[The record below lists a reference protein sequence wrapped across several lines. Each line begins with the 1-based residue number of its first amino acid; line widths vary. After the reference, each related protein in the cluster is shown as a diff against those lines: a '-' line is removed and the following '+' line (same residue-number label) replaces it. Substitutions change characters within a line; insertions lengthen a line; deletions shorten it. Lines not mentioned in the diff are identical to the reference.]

1 MMEKILVI
9 ARREFRA
16 AVVSKAFL
24 ISIILMP
31 VMMLGSLGV
40 QIALERFRP
49 DEERLL
55 GVIDRTP
62 GKGLGVVETLNLLS
76 EVNSPNKM
84 DPFGEQGGEQGD
96 KKQKVRIKF
105 VAIEPTGS
113 DDLSILKQRVLV
125 GDKVRNRELSGFFDI
140 HAEALSTPP
149 KDAPPREDV
158 TYYTD
163 RAFDRDVLTMASGKV
178 LSAVYLQRAARMNPL
193 LLIKGRNSYTPE
205 ELSTL
210 IRETSKAGSRGLSMK
225 DLPHF
230 DPATGQPLD
239 GQETKIAE
247 NLIVPLVLVLL
258 MFMVIMMGAS
268 PLLQAVIEEKM
279 QRIAEVLLGSA
290 QPFDILM
297 GKLLGMTTVG
307 VLLALVY
314 LLGGAFI
321 ASRFDAGRFLRADL
335 VIWFIVFETMALL
348 MFGAVFLAVGSA
360 VSDIK
365 QAQTLLTP
373 VTLIITIP
381 LFVLMRVIEDP
392 GSGLARWMSLFPTAT
407 PMMMLARIALQPDL
421 PLWEPLLG
429 VFLMLITT
437 LVVVLLASRIFRIGY
452 LSQGQAPKLRD
463 LIGWMIKG
471 E

>member
-1 MMEKILVI
+1 VEKIMVI

-16 AVVSKAFL
+16 AVGSKAFL

-31 VMMLGSLGV
+31 VMMLGSIGV
-40 QIALERFRP
+40 QLALDKFRP
-49 DEERLL
+49 DEERTL

-62 GKGLGVVETLNLLS
+62 GQAARIAETLNLLS
-76 EVNSPNKM
+76 AESAPVQT
-84 DPFGEQGGEQGD
+84 DPLSGKAE
-96 KKQKVRIKF
+96 KNRTVRIKF
-105 VAIEPTGS
+105 VAITPSAPDAE
-113 DDLSILKQRVLV
+113 SILKQRVETA
-125 GDKVRNRELSGFFDI
+125 DRVRKRELSGFFDI
-140 HAEALSTPP
+140 HPESLTTPA
-149 KDAPPREDV
+149 KDAPARDDV

-178 LSAVYLQRAARMNPL
+178 LAAVYLQRAAKINPL
-193 LLIKGRNSYTPE
+193 LLVKGRTSYTPE
-205 ELSTL
+205 ELAAL
-210 IRETSKAGSRGLSMK
+210 IRETSKAGARGLAMK
-225 DLPHF
+225 DLPHM
-230 DPATGQPLD
+230 DATSGQLVD
-239 GQETKIAE
+239 GEEAKIAE
-247 NLIVPLVLVLL
+247 NLIVPLVLVML
-258 MFMVIMMGAS
+258 MFMVIMIGAS

-290 QPFDILM
+290 RPFEILM
-297 GKLLGMTTVG
+297 GKLLGMTAVG

-335 VIWFIVFETMALL
+335 VIWFVVFETMALL
-348 MFGAVFLAVGSA
+348 MFGSVFLAVGSA

-373 VTLIITIP
+373 VTLVMTIP

-392 GSGLARWMSLFPTAT
+392 SSGLARWLSLFPTAT

-437 LVVVLLASRIFRIGY
+437 LFVVLVASRIFRIGY
-452 LSQGQAPKLRD
+452 LAQGQAPKLKD
-463 LIGWMIKG
+463 LAGWIIRG

>member
-105 VAIEPTGS
+105 IAIEPTGS

-158 TYYTD
+158 TYYT
-163 RAFDRDVLTMASGKV
+163 SGKV

-193 LLIKGRNSYTPE
+193 LLVKGRNSYTPE

-230 DPATGQPLD
+230 DPATGQPMD